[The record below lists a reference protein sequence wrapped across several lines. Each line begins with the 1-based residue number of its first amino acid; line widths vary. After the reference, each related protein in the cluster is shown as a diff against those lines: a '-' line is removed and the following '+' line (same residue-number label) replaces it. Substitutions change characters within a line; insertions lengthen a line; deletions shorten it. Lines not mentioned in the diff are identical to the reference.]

1 MGATSPVSVLV
12 LAVLVGVILQLASSV
27 PLLYYLPSNAL
38 SAVVIVALT
47 NLLDFEH
54 LLWLVVYD
62 RKDALIWVTSF
73 VAVLFLGVEIGIL
86 VAVLVSLALVTI
98 ETLVAPTP
106 KLGMV
111 AGNAG
116 RRAFRSLRQ
125 YPDAAKVP
133 GVVVL
138 RIESPILFA
147 SAPRILSLIRSLVL
161 GSDAESAEANA
172 ARVGARAVLLDLSNV
187 SYVDSA
193 FLCGFAQLIEDYKSE
208 EVPLKRATLPPLCA
222 AWATCMDSSFLSL
235 VLRRRSRQLGSRD
248 GRLHQEPQDLPCF
261 SRSTSAL
268 SCSFSS
274 RSAATMVSSSAV

>member
-12 LAVLVGVILQLASSV
+12 VAVLVGVILQLASSV

-54 LLWLVVYD
+54 LLSLVVYD

-106 KLGMV
+106 ELGMV

-147 SAPRILSLIRSLVL
+147 SAPRILSRIRSLML

-172 ARVGARAVLLDLSNV
+172 ARVGTRAVVLDLSN
-187 SYVDSA
+187 A
-193 FLCGFAQLIEDYKSE
+193 
-208 EVPLKRATLPPLCA
+208 
-222 AWATCMDSSFLSL
+222 
-235 VLRRRSRQLGSRD
+235 GS
-248 GRLHQEPQDLPCF
+248 
-261 SRSTSAL
+261 
-268 SCSFSS
+268 
-274 RSAATMVSSSAV
+274 